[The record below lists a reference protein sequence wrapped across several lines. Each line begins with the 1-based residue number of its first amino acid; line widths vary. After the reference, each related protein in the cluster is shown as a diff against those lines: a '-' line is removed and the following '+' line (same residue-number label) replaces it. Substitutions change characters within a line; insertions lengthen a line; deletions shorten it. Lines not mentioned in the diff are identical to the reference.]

1 MFVLKNWPNFGL
13 AFDFIHVFSLQFNE
27 NNSGDWTLTTD
38 LWSQKQPLP
47 NLIFILFLWF
57 ITIVT
62 DMIWASVLGKGLSQ
76 LCHNHCCYNF
86 EGDTFCQQCFAR
98 FDP

>member
-13 AFDFIHVFSLQFNE
+13 SFDFIRVFSLQFNE

-62 DMIWASVLGKGLSQ
+62 DMI
-76 LCHNHCCYNF
+76 
-86 EGDTFCQQCFAR
+86 
-98 FDP
+98 